1 MKSIKEI
8 SDEMDL
14 FLNINNNNNTI
25 IIILIIK
32 DFRWSKPVSFTQ
44 TRIQKEKQKQIYFF
58 YLVQT

>member
-1 MKSIKEI
+1 MKNIKEI

-32 DFRWSKPVSFTQ
+32 DFRWSKPVSYTQ
-44 TRIQKEKQKQIYFF
+44 THIQKEKKNKNKSIFF
-58 YLVQT
+58 LI